1 MKRFLV
7 TATYVALGLGALTA
21 QQTQHQQHTNPDPDK
36 MVAGGSLPAGWSVRL
51 DSGGLTP
58 EGVKVM
64 PMGSGIHFMSGP
76 AGIYYRTADK
86 ASGTYSVTATFSQ
99 MAAAAHPEAYGLII
113 GGSDLEGPNQK
124 YTYFLVR
131 QDGRYLIKK
140 RAGAETPT
148 ITNWTD
154 HAAIK
159 KIDAS
164 GKATNTLTVNVAA
177 DKVHFLVN
185 GTEAAST
192 PVDQADTNGIAG
204 LRVNHNLNVHVE
216 GFSVKPQ

>member
-7 TATYVALGLGALTA
+7 TATFVALELGVLTA
-21 QQTQHQQHTNPDPDK
+21 QQMQHQHTDPDPDK
-36 MVAGGSLPAGWSVRL
+36 MVAGGTLPAGWSARL
-51 DSGGLTP
+51 DNGSLKP

-64 PMGSGIHFMSGP
+64 AMGSGIHFMSGP
-76 AGIYYRTADK
+76 AGIYYRPADK
-86 ASGTYSVTATFSQ
+86 ASGKYSVTASFSQ

-124 YTYFLVR
+124 YTYFLIR

-140 RAGAETPT
+140 RAGTETPT
-148 ITNWTD
+148 VTNWTEN
-154 HAAIK
+154 AAIK
-159 KIDAS
+159 KIDAA

-177 DKVHFLVN
+177 DSVHFLVN
-185 GTEAAST
+185 GTEVGSA
-192 PVDQADTNGIAG
+192 PLDQVDTSGIAG